1 MTNLDDHKIY
11 VDSHKMEMVPLSVAK
26 QAVEEMK
33 EVAQIKQ
40 LDAAIKTLSEELTS
54 LKPDLSILDDK
65 DSTRES

>member
-1 MTNLDDHKIY
+1 MINLDEHKIY
-11 VDSHKMEMVPLSVAK
+11 INAHKMEMVPLSVAK

-33 EVAQIKQ
+33 EAAQIKQ

-54 LKPDLSILDDK
+54 LKPDLSLLDDK